1 MRVLVDADSMPRRIR
16 EIIARAASR
25 RRLAARFFSHI
36 AIEIP
41 ASEWVSHTR
50 VDDADEAILDEC
62 RPEDL
67 VISRDIPL
75 AARLVAMGV
84 TVLNDR
90 GDVYTNENIGE
101 RLSIRDAAKEIRDA
115 GLEAPRG
122 RSFGARHVQ
131 RFANA
136 LDRELTRRGAGR
148 ESAGNSS
155 DIGSSRSPTEGRSP
169 GLDDDKP
176 D

>member
-1 MRVLVDADSMPRRIR
+1 MRILVDADSMPRRVR
-16 EIIARAASR
+16 EIIARAATR
-25 RRLAARFFSHI
+25 RRLAASFYSHVPV
-36 AIEIP
+36 EIP
-41 ASEWVSHTR
+41 GSEWVSHVR
-50 VDDADEAILDEC
+50 VADADGAIIDEC
-62 RPEDL
+62 RPGDL
-67 VISRDIPL
+67 VISRDVPL

-101 RLSIRDAAKEIRDA
+101 RLSIRDAAKDIRDA

-136 LDRELTRRGAGR
+136 LDRELTRRSGR
-148 ESAGNSS
+148 
-155 DIGSSRSPTEGRSP
+155 
-169 GLDDDKP
+169 
-176 D
+176 